1 MQAGTPEMEDEDRP
15 RPKREFPEL
24 GSRLDGWSVEDLEAY
39 VQALRAEITRVEEE
53 IRRRRDLRG
62 AAEALFRTPRS

>member
-1 MQAGTPEMEDEDRP
+1 MEEEDRP

-24 GSRLDGWSVEDLEAY
+24 GGRLEGWSVEDLGAY
-39 VQALRAEITRVEEE
+39 VQALRAEIERVEAE

-62 AAEALFRTPRS
+62 AAEALFKTPRS